1 MVEWEGGE
9 TRNDMYKKSKLVMK
23 ELGVVGV
30 GDLN

>member
-1 MVEWEGGE
+1 VEKLEMIC
-9 TRNDMYKKSKLVMK
+9 TKKSKLVMK